1 WYLDEMDNQ
10 SGSKVEVA
18 DFKDNSDISLVS
30 DPNIFSETQR
40 LTQAQAVLQLANGN
54 PQMYNVREANLR
66 ILKLM
71 KVPDIQ
77 SILPDPKGAN
87 ESNPALEN
95 VQMTMGSPAA
105 AFPDQEHVEHIK
117 VHLAY
122 MLDPSYGGSPL
133 IGASILP
140 LMMEHIKQHLTLN
153 YLQSMRGYVSQAAGG
168 EDAFKLHEERK
179 LDKEQALAMAAQL
192 VAQDSQ
198 QDFQAINPIIQ
209 KLAQQMQQAKQA
221 QMQQAALAADP
232 AAGVIMQT
240 QQAETQRKMKE
251 AEAKFQLEREKLQLQ
266 MQDKVRDMEAKMAEV
281 LAKLGLDRELQN
293 ADNAVKIALADI
305 NNASKERV
313 ASIAANAQLD
323 NLQLTQQHQQ
333 NQTALE
339 AEAQAHADLR
349 KHGLEEVRRDQEQS
363 HQRAL
368 AAQQQLVDMQNQSS
382 QQQHQAELAQ
392 MQPKQ
397 PSPTGE

>member
-1 WYLDEMDNQ
+1 
-10 SGSKVEVA
+10 
-18 DFKDNSDISLVS
+18 
-30 DPNIFSETQR
+30 
-40 LTQAQAVLQLANGN
+40 
-54 PQMYNVREANLR
+54 
-66 ILKLM
+66 
-71 KVPDIQ
+71 
-77 SILPDPKGAN
+77 
-87 ESNPALEN
+87 
-95 VQMTMGSPAA
+95 MTMGAPAA
-105 AFPDQEHVEHIK
+105 AFPDQEHLEHIK

-122 MLDPSYGGSPL
+122 MLDPAYGGSPL

-140 LMMEHIKQHLTLN
+140 LMMEHLKQHLTLH

-179 LDKEQALAMAAQL
+179 LDVDAQQALSLAAQL

-198 QDFQAINPIIQ
+198 KEFQQINPILQ
-209 KLAQQMQQAKQA
+209 QLAQQMQQARQA

-281 LAKLGLDRELQN
+281 MAKLGLDKELQD

-313 ASIAANAQLD
+313 ASITANAALD

-349 KHGLEEVRRDQEQS
+349 KHGLEEVRRQQDQS

-368 AAQQQLVDMQNQSS
+368 AAQQQLVDMQAQDS
-382 QQQHQAELAQ
+382 QQQHQANLAQ
-392 MQPKQ
+392 MQ
-397 PSPTGE
+397 PSPTGEQ